1 MTCTC
6 ISCGRAFRAYGVA
19 KDRCH
24 GCRQQTRR
32 AAWRDAQR
40 RRRAQAP
47 PTPRACVTC
56 RADITTR
63 PAQAVYCVPC
73 AEAAERERDREQKRQ
88 CRAARRD
95 AGVRDEAPRDLA
107 LEAKIAAHLADI
119 RASRR
124 FKVEDIVWARRVD
137 PVAAEAQDL
146 AGASLCLATEKRTH
160 RERRAKRFAEAERR
174 AVATQKGAA

>member
-1 MTCTC
+1 MTGTC
-6 ISCGRAFRAYGVA
+6 LSCGRTFRSFAVRT
-19 KDRCH
+19 RCH
-24 GCRQQTRR
+24 ACRTKVRR
-32 AAWRDAQR
+32 AQWREAKR
-40 RRRAQAP
+40 AVAQAP
-47 PTPRACVTC
+47 PAVRYCAACGV
-56 RADITTR
+56 DISTR
-63 PAQAVYCVPC
+63 PRQATYCVPC

-95 AGVRDEAPRDLA
+95 AGVRDEAPRDPA
-107 LEAKIAAHLADI
+107 LEQRIEQHLAHI

-124 FKVEDIVWARRVD
+124 FQVEDIVWARRVD

>member
-1 MTCTC
+1 MTGTYL
-6 ISCGRAFRAYGVA
+6 SCGRTFRSFAVQT
-19 KDRCH
+19 RCH
-24 GCRQQTRR
+24 VCRTKARR
-32 AAWRDAQR
+32 AQWRDAQR

-95 AGVRDEAPRDLA
+95 AGVRDEAPRDLD
-107 LEAKIAAHLADI
+107 LERRIDAHLAHI

-124 FKVEDIVWARRVD
+124 HRIEDIVWARRVD

-146 AGASLCLATEKRTH
+146 AGASLCLAAETRTH
-160 RERRAKRFAEAERR
+160 RERRAQRLAAAERR
-174 AVATQKGAA
+174 AIAAEQGAA